1 METRINELFNWW
13 DSYISTEASSINK
26 NEIIDGESIKLDL
39 LGAKKENISVDVSG
53 QIITVKSTKKNIYG
67 QNTKFE
73 RSYQLDEKYDT
84 KSLKAKY
91 EDGILSIS
99 ADVKESR
106 KPRKIEID

>member
-1 METRINELFNWW
+1 METAVNDLFNWW
-13 DSYISTEASSINK
+13 ESIIALNDSSTNK
-26 NEIIDGESIKLDL
+26 NEIIDGNSIKIDL

-53 QIITVKSTKKNIYG
+53 QIVTVKSTKKNIYG

-73 RSYQLDEKYDT
+73 RSYQLDSKYDT

-91 EDGILSIS
+91 EDGILSITV
-99 ADVKESR
+99 DVKESQ